1 MIDEATNSIRSVNN
15 YNYTHTCTYMYITK
29 QLDSFVHITIQVF

>member
-15 YNYTHTCTYMYITK
+15 YNYTHTCTYMYITE
-29 QLDSFVHITIQVF
+29 QLGSLVHTTIQLF